1 MATRQAARS
10 VSIGWMAVWAVILG
24 ACAWF
29 LADAYVYAVTRDQQ
43 EGTTL
48 WNRLLW
54 YAAHASIAAPI
65 LVIAPLQFLPGLRAR
80 LPRVHHWL
88 GRVYLGAS
96 MTAALLGIWLGAT
109 IDSPGSRIPL
119 VLLACTWFIV
129 SGIAWQAAR
138 RRDFVTHRKFVIRSF
153 ALALA
158 FVWIRVLFE
167 VSESAFAFIP
177 DEPTRGATREWLA
190 FVVPLLVT
198 EIWLSWWPTWRKLR

>member
-1 MATRQAARS
+1 MATQQAAQP

-29 LADAYVYAVTRDQQ
+29 LLDAYVYAVTRTQQ

-48 WNRLLW
+48 WNRLVW

-65 LVIAPLQFLPGLRAR
+65 LVIAPLQFLPGLRVR
-80 LPRVHHWL
+80 LPRVHRLL

-119 VLLACTWFIV
+119 VLLACTWFTV
-129 SGIAWQAAR
+129 SGIAWPAAR
-138 RRDFVTHRKFVIRSF
+138 RRDFATDRKLWIRSF
-153 ALALA
+153 ELASALG
-158 FVWIRVLFE
+158 WMRVL
-167 VSESAFAFIP
+167 S
-177 DEPTRGATREWLA
+177 D
-190 FVVPLLVT
+190 
-198 EIWLSWWPTWRKLR
+198 